1 MHFQP
6 QEQNQQQYDVP
17 HLDNLGLRPLLIQ
30 GFCEVFRAGQR
41 LYKIIAMFCNIGSD
55 IGHIIGFADN
65 GSGCVDHIVD
75 VFDYGTRS
83 VNKFISVLKNG
94 L

>member
-1 MHFQP
+1 M
-6 QEQNQQQYDVP
+6 
-17 HLDNLGLRPLLIQ
+17 
-30 GFCEVFRAGQR
+30 
-41 LYKIIAMFCNIGSD
+41 YKIIAMFCNIGSD